1 VLLPQSIAET
11 TDAPSDG
18 EAGPSLSAVTGPAVL
33 VIDDDPIVQDLMT
46 RFLAKENLR
55 AVIAGDGESGL
66 RAARECSPVAI
77 TLDVMMP
84 AIDGWS
90 VLKSLKADPLTAD
103 IPVIMLTMVSDKS
116 LGFALGASEYLT
128 KPIDRERLHAV
139 LARYAFRA
147 GGPVLVIEDD
157 DATREL
163 LTRSLQS
170 RGHRTEAAENGRAAL
185 ELINRHEPSLILLDL
200 MMPEMNG
207 FEFLH
212 ALRQNPSWRDIPVIV
227 LTSKDLTHSER
238 QRLNGEADA
247 VLQKGAVER
256 EALLRE
262 VTRRVAENAARTV

>member
-1 VLLPQSIAET
+1 
-11 TDAPSDG
+11 
-18 EAGPSLSAVTGPAVL
+18 
-33 VIDDDPIVQDLMT
+33 M
-46 RFLAKENLR
+46 
-55 AVIAGDGESGL
+55 
-66 RAARECSPVAI
+66 RAAREGSPAAI

-90 VLKSLKADPLTAD
+90 VLRSLKADPRTAD

-128 KPIDRERLHAV
+128 KPIDRERLQTV
-139 LARYAFRA
+139 LAKYTSKS

-170 RGHRTEAAENGRAAL
+170 HGHRTVAAENGRAAL
-185 ELINRHEPSLILLDL
+185 TLAQQEAPSLILLDL

-212 ALRQNPSWRDIPVIV
+212 ALRQNPSWQDIPVIV
-227 LTSKDLTHSER
+227 LTSKDLSLAER
-238 QRLNGEADA
+238 QRLIGEADV

-262 VTRRVAENAARTV
+262 VSRRVAQRIDKSD